1 MKKFLI
7 TGGDGRF
14 AKQLKEKFK
23 SKNFIF
29 LNKKKFNILNRKQI
43 EKKIKKYK
51 PYAIIHLAG
60 LSRPMIIHEK
70 KILRKVL
77 S

>member
-29 LNKKKFNILNRKQI
+29 LNKKQFNILNRNWI
-43 EKKIKKYK
+43 RAYK
-51 PYAIIHLAG
+51 SDNITF
-60 LSRPMIIHEK
+60 
-70 KILRKVL
+70 
-77 S
+77 

>member
-29 LNKKKFNILNRKQI
+29 LNKKQFNILNRKQI
-43 EKKIKKYK
+43 EKK
-51 PYAIIHLAG
+51 
-60 LSRPMIIHEK
+60 
-70 KILRKVL
+70 LRNINHMQ
-77 S
+77 